1 LKGGHA
7 VKKDSQD
14 IGKGML
20 GGLGTAGKTALRGRR
35 TMQMAKAG
43 TKIAAKVLRF
53 LLTKVIAVIGKA
65 LLGFLGPIGILVIT
79 LIILLLLVVDSIGN
93 FDIFQK
99 SAQREEVEILFDD
112 TVLDV
117 MKSRNEEGPAEIRE
131 TLRGTQVEFPYP
143 PISEQWLYQLG
154 ESMKISHA
162 VPSMHHYYKNLKNE
176 NYKPWHG
183 KYKEKDITTDAQRES
198 VRVEFEKII
207 SDDFDYF
214 FESEAYRP
222 SFVWAT
228 APEEKKEIHTVTVC
242 TDEEGNTTT
251 SESTEFVT
259 LPSREIVSST
269 TLLYNTATIPYK
281 DHATE
286 WEDAGS
292 SSSGNCS
299 TTVSDRY
306 HLYIVDDNA
315 MPVIDF
321 SPLALVEFMTVT
333 APEGDLSKLIRP
345 VDIEYVL
352 ELAKEVDPAFPDVK
366 MDFAAF
372 IKCSK
377 KNDILVCLG
386 QLDITGDIGYAGTVT
401 GMWYPAN
408 YMAIYM
414 AAGEKYGV
422 DWWILASIH
431 GQETGFSSNPV
442 ATDPSKGSK
451 DKNGNFIGAV
461 GHMQFMPLTWVGWGI
476 AKDPNIETTRL
487 GNIVGNLDVIK
498 DLNNIAKYGGYG
510 VDGDGDGV
518 ADPWNIQDA
527 IFSAANYISS
537 NGYKLGNEESI
548 RKALFRYNMDQS
560 YVSQVYNRGKMFE
573 GNMVDGDVGS
583 QRQMI
588 IDAAM
593 TWVGNSRYV
602 LGGGRSDKDI
612 RNKICDCS
620 SFVVWAYA
628 QGGYD
633 LGKPVNT
640 STQTI
645 KTKGRRTTVNEM
657 KPGDLIFW
665 TTMSYADS
673 HVGIYIGSGKWV
685 GCNTSSGVAVTNVDH
700 PAYWNSKFSGHVRSI
715 ID

>member
-1 LKGGHA
+1 M
-7 VKKDSQD
+7 KKDSQD
-14 IGKGML
+14 IGKGMID
-20 GGLGTAGKTALRGRR
+20 GVGKAGKTAMRGKR
-35 TMQMAKAG
+35 TMQMARAG
-43 TKIAAKVLRF
+43 MKIAAKALRF
-53 LLTKVIAVIGKA
+53 LLTKVVAVIGKA
-65 LLGFLGPIGILVIT
+65 LLVFLGPLTILVFT
-79 LIILLLLVVDSIGN
+79 LIILLLLVIDSISG

-99 SAQREEVEILFDD
+99 SAQREQVEILFDD

-117 MKSRNEEGPAEIRE
+117 MISRNEEGPAEIRE
-131 TLRGTQVEFPYP
+131 TLRATQIEFPYP

-162 VPSMHHYYKNLKNE
+162 VPSMHHYYKNLKND

-183 KYKEKDITTDAQRES
+183 KYKEKDITTDALRES

-222 SFVWAT
+222 SFEWAT
-228 APEEKKEIHTVTVC
+228 APEEKKETHMVTVC

-251 SESTEFVT
+251 SGSTEFTT
-259 LPSREIVSST
+259 LPSREIVSSS
-269 TLLYNTATIPYK
+269 TLLYNSATIPYK
-281 DHATE
+281 DHLTEWYEGGSSGSGGCTTTATE
-286 WEDAGS
+286 
-292 SSSGNCS
+292 
-299 TTVSDRY
+299 RY
-306 HLYIVDDNA
+306 HLYIVDDA
-315 MPVIDF
+315 TMPVIDF
-321 SPLALVEFMTVT
+321 SPLVLVEFMTVT
-333 APEGDLSKLIRP
+333 APEGELTKLIRP

-386 QLDITGDIGYAGTVT
+386 EQDITGDIGYGGTVT

-408 YMAIYM
+408 YLAIYQ
-414 AAGEKYGV
+414 AAADRYGI
-422 DWWILASIH
+422 DWWVLASIH
-431 GQETGFSSNPV
+431 AQETGFSSNPV

-476 AKDPNIETTRL
+476 AKDPNYETSRL
-487 GNIVGNLDVIK
+487 GNIIGSLDVIK
-498 DLNNIAKYGGYG
+498 DPKNISKYGGYG

-518 ADPWNIQDA
+518 ADPWNLTDA
-527 IFSAANYISS
+527 IFSAANYLKA
-537 NGYKLGNEESI
+537 NGYTIGNEESI
-548 RKALFRYNMDQS
+548 RKALYRYNMDQS
-560 YVSQVYNRGKMFE
+560 YVSQVYNRGKLFE
-573 GNMVDGDVGS
+573 GNMITGDVGS

-588 IDAAM
+588 LDAAM

-602 LGGGRSDKDI
+602 LGGGRTEKDI
-612 RNKICDCS
+612 ANKICDCS
-620 SFVVWAYA
+620 SFVRWAYA

-633 LGKPVNT
+633 LGKPGNT

-645 KTKGRRTTVNEM
+645 KTKGRRITLDEM
-657 KPGDLIFW
+657 IPGDLIFW

-700 PAYWNSKFSGHVRSI
+700 PSYWNTKFSGHVRRI